1 MKKAPTNLG
10 YALLGLLH
18 MAPLSG
24 YDLRKIFATT
34 PMGHYS
40 SSPGAIYPD
49 LRRLEESGL
58 IEGEIDDT
66 KTLRPKKVFRPS
78 SQGSEVLREWLE
90 RTVTREDVI
99 WRMDALMLR
108 FSFHSV
114 LDSRSA
120 THSFLIDFEREV
132 LSYVKEL
139 ETQRKQFPPEAP
151 LQACLALEAGIE
163 QYCGHARWARKASE
177 HFKEDGS

>member
-1 MKKAPTNLG
+1 
-10 YALLGLLH
+10 

-40 SSPGAIYPD
+40 SSPGAIYPA
-49 LRRLEESGL
+49 LRRLEQNGL
-58 IEGEIDDT
+58 IKGEIDDT
-66 KTLRPKKVFRPS
+66 KALRPRKVFRPTGE
-78 SQGSEVLREWLE
+78 GSEVLREWLE
-90 RTVTREDVI
+90 RTVTRDDVI

-120 THSFLIDFEREV
+120 SRSFLHGFERQV
-132 LSYVKEL
+132 RSYAKEL
-139 ETQRKQFPPEAP
+139 ERQREKFPPEAP
-151 LQACLALEAGIE
+151 LQACLALESGIE
-163 QYCGHARWARKASE
+163 QYLAHARWARKALG
-177 HFKEDGS
+177 HFKEDES